1 MRRRGQNLYRLYQV
15 VIGKLIESIES
26 LIHRSEC
33 IFCVWYS
40 TTCKL
45 PNCLCMG
52 TTPPLGL
59 NANEIPQL
67 VFLTFDDAVAD
78 WMLPMYERILA
89 RRNPNGCPISMTFYV
104 THDGGTNYQQ
114 VNRYY
119 NQGHEMASHTVT

>member
-1 MRRRGQNLYRLYQV
+1 
-15 VIGKLIESIES
+15 
-26 LIHRSEC
+26 
-33 IFCVWYS
+33 
-40 TTCKL
+40 
-45 PNCLCMG
+45 MG
-52 TTPPLGL
+52 TTPPLGF

-89 RRNPNGCPISMTFYV
+89 GRRNPNGCPILMTFYV